1 MNKKLLALAVC
12 GLTAASMLTA
22 CGKEDVHTT
31 AGKDGSSQT
40 VIGESETK
48 PAENVDIMNYTAPEN
63 GDTIVEINFKDFGTV
78 KVRLFPE
85 YAETAC
91 ENFTKLVES
100 GYYNG
105 LTFHRI
111 IKDFM
116 IQGGDPLGNG
126 TGGESTWGGKFD
138 GGVNPAL
145 GHVTGALAYAN
156 SGSTATNGS
165 QFYIVTGEQN
175 ITDELFTTYE
185 GYGYSFTE
193 KQKEMYK
200 QSGGAPFLD
209 GNYTV
214 FGQVIDGLDVIFKIQ
229 YVATDSNDKPIAED
243 VVMES
248 VKLTKYNGEEIK
260 WHLSDY
266 DFDNPVDAVP
276 INYTAP
282 EKGDEIISIKFKD
295 YGTVK
300 FRLFPEVAPKGV
312 ENFVEHAKS
321 GYYDGLT
328 FHRIIEDFMIQG
340 GDPQG
345 TGMGGESIWGESFD
359 GGKYY
364 NLIHAAGAV
373 AYANS
378 GSTATNGSQFYIV
391 TGEVYDE
398 AGFESLAAQG
408 YTFRDTAKEIYS
420 TQGGTPFL
428 DGSYTVFGQV
438 IDGLDIIFEIQKVE
452 TDTNNKPLTDVV
464 MESVTVEE
472 YDGSEIK
479 WYISDYSAEDEEE
492 TTETEEASEEA
503 SEAEENTDTEK
514 ENTEN
519 TENIENTEEIT
530 EAETETEAE

>member
-1 MNKKLLALAVC
+1 MNKKMLALAVC

-22 CGKEDVHTT
+22 CGKIFTT
-31 AGKDGSSQT
+31 NTTDESSKII
-40 VIGESETK
+40 IGESATESK
-48 PAENVDIMNYTAPEN
+48 PAENVEIMNYTAPEN
-63 GDTIVEINFKDFGTV
+63 GDTIVEINFKDYGTV
-78 KVRLFPE
+78 KIRLFPE
-85 YAETAC
+85 YAQSAC
-91 ENFTKLVES
+91 DNFTQLVEK
-100 GYYNG
+100 GYYDG

-116 IQGGDPLGNG
+116 IQGGDPNGNG

-145 GHVTGALAYAN
+145 AHVTGALAYAN

-165 QFYIVTGEQN
+165 QFYIVTGEQEIN
-175 ITDELFTTYE
+175 DDLFTAYE

-193 KQKEMYK
+193 KQKAIYK
-200 QSGGAPFLD
+200 EKGGTPFLD

-214 FGQVIDGLDVIFKIQ
+214 FGQVIDGLDVIFNIQ
-229 YVATDSNDKPIAED
+229 YTATDSNDKPLED

-248 VKLTKYNGEEIK
+248 VKLTKYNGEPIK
-260 WHLSDY
+260 WTLADY
-266 DFDNPVDAVP
+266 NYNSPFDAEPLNF
-276 INYTAP
+276 TAP
-282 EKGDEIISIKFKD
+282 EEGDEIVVINFKD

-300 FRLFPEVAPKGV
+300 FRVFPEVVSKAS
-312 ENFVEHAKS
+312 ENFLELAKS

-328 FHRIIEDFMIQG
+328 FHRIINDFMIQG
-340 GDPQG
+340 GDPMG
-345 TGMGGESIWGESFD
+345 TGMGGESTWGGKFD
-359 GGKYY
+359 GGKAY

-391 TGEVYDE
+391 TGEVYDMAGLE
-398 AGFESLAAQG
+398 AYANSGMKFGKGASDI
-408 YTFRDTAKEIYS
+408 YT

-438 IDGLDIIFEIQKVE
+438 IDGLDVVFEIQSVE
-452 TDTNNKPLTDVV
+452 TDGNDKPVKDVI

-479 WYISDYSAEDEEE
+479 WYISDYSGDEAEEV
-492 TTETEEASEEA
+492 TEEASE
-503 SEAEENTDTEK
+503 TE
-514 ENTEN
+514 
-519 TENIENTEEIT
+519 ENTEETT
-530 EAETETEAE
+530 EE

>member
-1 MNKKLLALAVC
+1 MNKKMLALAVC

-22 CGKEDVHTT
+22 CGKTFTT
-31 AGKDGSSQT
+31 TTDESSKIT
-40 VIGESETK
+40 IGESTTESK
-48 PAENVDIMNYTAPEN
+48 PAENVEIMNYTAPEN
-63 GDTIVEINFKDFGTV
+63 GDTIVEINFKDYGTV
-78 KVRLFPE
+78 KIRLFPE
-85 YAETAC
+85 YAQSAC
-91 ENFTKLVES
+91 DNFTQLIEK
-100 GYYNG
+100 GYYDG

-116 IQGGDPLGNG
+116 IQGGDPMGNG
-126 TGGESTWGGKFD
+126 TGGESVWGGKFD

-145 GHVTGALAYAN
+145 AHVTGALAYAN

-175 ITDELFTTYE
+175 ITDDVFTGYE

-193 KQKEMYK
+193 NQKKIYK
-200 QSGGAPFLD
+200 EKGGTPFLD

-229 YVATDSNDKPIAED
+229 YTATDANDKPLND

-248 VKLTKYNGEEIK
+248 VKLTKYNGEPIK
-260 WHLSDY
+260 WTLSDY
-266 DFDNPVDAVP
+266 DYDNPEDAVP
-276 INYTAP
+276 LNFTAP
-282 EKGDEIISIKFKD
+282 EEGDEIIVINFKD

-300 FRLFPEVAPKGV
+300 FRLFPEVSPKGV
-312 ENFVEHAKS
+312 ENFVELAKS

-340 GDPQG
+340 GDPEG
-345 TGMGGESIWGESFD
+345 TGMGGESTWGGSFD

-378 GSTATNGSQFYIV
+378 GSTSTNGSQFYIV
-391 TGEVYDE
+391 TGEVYDD
-398 AGFESLAAQG
+398 AGMDSLASSK
-408 YTFRDTAKEIYS
+408 YFFRDTVKDIYK
-420 TQGGTPFL
+420 TAGGTPFL
-428 DGSYTVFGQV
+428 DGGYTVFGQV
-438 IDGLDIIFEIQKVE
+438 IDGLDVIFEIQKVE
-452 TDTNNKPLTDVV
+452 TDANDKPVNDVI

-479 WYISDYSAEDEEE
+479 WYISDYSSDEDAES
-492 TTETEEASEEA
+492 TEEA
-503 SEAEENTDTEK
+503 SEAEENTEAETEPAEETEIENK
-514 ENTEN
+514 E
-519 TENIENTEEIT
+519 ENTEENT
-530 EAETETEAE
+530 EEATEE

>member
-22 CGKEDVHTT
+22 CGKENVHTT

-48 PAENVDIMNYTAPEN
+48 PAENVDLMNYTAPEN

-78 KVRLFPE
+78 KIRLFPE

-91 ENFTKLVES
+91 ENFTQLVES
-100 GYYNG
+100 GYYDG

-138 GGVNPAL
+138 GGTNPAL

-165 QFYIVTGEQN
+165 QFYIVTGIQN
-175 ITDELFTTYE
+175 FTDELYLTYE
-185 GYGYSFTE
+185 RYGYSFTD
-193 KQKEMYK
+193 KQKEIYSK
-200 QSGGAPFLD
+200 VGGAPFLD

-229 YVATDSNDKPIAED
+229 YVATDSNDKPIVDD

-260 WHLSDY
+260 WYLSDY
-266 DFDNPVDAVP
+266 DWDNPEDAAP

-282 EKGDEIISIKFKD
+282 EEGDEIAVINFKD

-312 ENFVEHAKS
+312 ENFVKLAKS

-340 GDPQG
+340 GDPLG
-345 TGMGGESIWGESFD
+345 TGMGGESAWGGQFD

-378 GSTATNGSQFYIV
+378 GTTATNGSQFYIV
-391 TGEVYDE
+391 TGEVYDD
-398 AGFESLAAQG
+398 AAYDKLIANG
-408 YTFRDTAKEIYS
+408 YTIREATKDIYS
-420 TQGGTPFL
+420 TQGGTLFL
-428 DGSYTVFGQV
+428 DGAYTVFGQV

-452 TDTNNKPLTDVV
+452 TDANNKPLTDVV
-464 MESVTVEE
+464 MESVTIEK

-479 WYISDYSAEDEEE
+479 WYISDYSTDDEEE
-492 TTETEEASEEA
+492 ATETEETSE
-503 SEAEENTDTEK
+503 EAEENTDTE
-514 ENTEN
+514 NTEN
-519 TENIENTEEIT
+519 TENTEEIT
-530 EAETETEAE
+530 EAETETETEAE